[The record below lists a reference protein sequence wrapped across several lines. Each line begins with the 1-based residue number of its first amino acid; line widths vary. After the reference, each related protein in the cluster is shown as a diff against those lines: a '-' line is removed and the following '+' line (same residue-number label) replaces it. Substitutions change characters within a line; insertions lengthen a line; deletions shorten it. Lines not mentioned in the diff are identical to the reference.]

1 MEQSKSERTKR
12 LIVEKS
18 APIFN
23 RHGYAGT
30 SLSEIIDAVGL
41 TKGAIYGNFADK
53 DELALAALDYNFK
66 AISDRIAEAVRAEE
80 NACDRL
86 TAFARFY
93 RDNFSSLVRTGGC
106 PVLNAAVDSDDGNQA
121 ILRRVAGFL
130 KIWMDTLS
138 GIVRKGIEKNE
149 IRTGTD
155 PQNFATLFISLVEG
169 GILLAK
175 TTGKKEYLETAM
187 DHIVEMVEGIRNG

>member
-12 LIVEKS
+12 MIVEKS

-66 AISDRIAEAVRAEE
+66 AISERIADVVRGEK

-93 RDNFSSLVRTGGC
+93 SDNFSYLVRTGGC

-121 ILRRVAGFL
+121 IMRRVVGFIR
-130 KIWMDTLS
+130 IWMDTLS
-138 GIVRKGIEKNE
+138 GIVRKGIEKGE
-149 IRTGTD
+149 IRSGAD
-155 PQNFATLFISLVEG
+155 PQKFAALFISLVEG

-175 TTGKKEYLETAM
+175 TTGKKEHLETAM
-187 DHIVEMVEGIRNG
+187 DHIAEMVESIRNG